1 MSDEAQRSAP
11 IAAPSNDAAPQA
23 VSEQPSQVAKT
34 EAPDPKLDLYARKEK
49 QLLKMRRE
57 FEEQKKAWEA
67 EKSGYIPKSRFKE
80 DSLSALAE
88 VDLDYQKLTE
98 TVLNQPNINDP
109 TIRALQQRV
118 RAMEEAE
125 SNRTRQAQAQ
135 QQQQYEQAKKQM
147 SSDVKLTTNGS
158 PDFELIEKWGAH
170 DLVVERIEKSF
181 NEDGIIMDTKEAC
194 RAVEEYLMT
203 EALKAYETNKIKE
216 RLKPKEETIPA
227 EVAAATKLKQQNVS
241 VTPAQIKTLT
251 NRMSQEA
258 PQRTS
263 DKERIERA
271 KAAFRG
277 ELK

>member
-1 MSDEAQRSAP
+1 MSDEQGSMP
-11 IAAPSNDAAPQA
+11 TPNAAPQA

-34 EAPDPKLDLYARKEK
+34 DTPDPKLDLYARKER

-57 FEEQKKAWEA
+57 FDEQKKAWEA
-67 EKSGYIPKSRFKE
+67 ERSGYVSKSRFKE
-80 DSLSALAE
+80 DPLSALSD

-109 TIRALQQRV
+109 TIRALQSRV

-125 SNRTRQAQAQ
+125 ANRGKQAQAQ
-135 QQQQYEQAKKQM
+135 QQQQYEQAKKQIN
-147 SSDVKLTTNGS
+147 SDVKLATNGS

-181 NEDGIIMDTKEAC
+181 NEDGIIMDVKEAC
-194 RAVEEYLMT
+194 KAVEEYLMV

-227 EVAAATKLKQQNVS
+227 EVAAATRLKQQNVS
-241 VTPAQIKTLT
+241 VTPKEIKTLT
-251 NRMSQEA
+251 NRMTQES